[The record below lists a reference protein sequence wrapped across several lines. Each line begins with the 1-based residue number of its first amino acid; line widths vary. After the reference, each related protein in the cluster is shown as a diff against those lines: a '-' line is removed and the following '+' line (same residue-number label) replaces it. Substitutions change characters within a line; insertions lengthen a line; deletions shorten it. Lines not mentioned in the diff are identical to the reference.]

1 MSTLP
6 TEIGLLQEL
15 VATPSVSGSEE
26 AVGCLVQSRAEEWK
40 LVVERDD
47 AGVRIEVAS
56 PVPGPTIALVSH
68 LDVVPPGEGWT
79 RDPFVPVIENGR
91 LYGRGSG
98 DAKASVAAM
107 LTAALDI
114 ARRGGP
120 PAGRLLVILGY
131 GEETRNTTMP
141 NAVQR
146 AGRIDA
152 AVIGEPT
159 NLEFAIAQRGLMMI
173 DLVARGTQ
181 RHAAYAAD
189 GAFTNSLDVLARD
202 ITRLGSLCADRPHG
216 VLGHPTI
223 TPTMVSAG
231 VSRNV
236 TPPVARAVL
245 DVRSTPR
252 WTHEELARAITNAV
266 ESEVVVTSDRLV
278 PCETPAGSR
287 LLAAARKLRG
297 EGRTYGSPTCSDW
310 VFLRHLDA
318 IKCGP
323 GTSRVSH
330 TPDEWVDLAE
340 VSAARTFYG
349 QLVEAYLNPAAHA

>member
-1 MSTLP
+1 MSTSP
-6 TEIGLLQEL
+6 TEIELLNAL

-26 AVGCLVQSRAEEWK
+26 ACGRLVESTVREWG
-40 LVVERDD
+40 LDVVRDE
-47 AGVRIEVAS
+47 AGVRVELRS
-56 PVPGPTIALVSH
+56 EKPGPTMALVSH

-79 RDPFVPVIENGR
+79 RDPFVPVIEKGR

-98 DAKASVAAM
+98 DAKASVSAM
-107 LTAALDI
+107 LTAALDV
-114 ARRGGP
+114 ARGGGP
-120 PAGRLLVILGY
+120 KQGRLLVVLGY

-141 NAVQR
+141 DAIHR
-146 AGRIDA
+146 SGPIDA
-152 AVIGEPT
+152 AVVGEPT

-181 RHAAYAAD
+181 RHAAYATEED
-189 GAFTNSLDVLARD
+189 FTNSLEVLSRD
-202 ITRLGSLCADRPHG
+202 ISRLSTLCQDRPHK

-252 WTHEELARAITNAV
+252 WAHDELAVAIRRSVT
-266 ESEVVVTSDRLV
+266 SEVVVTSDRLV
-278 PCETPAGSR
+278 PCETPPGSR
-287 LLAAARKLRG
+287 LLKAARTVNSKAQL
-297 EGRTYGSPTCSDW
+297 YGSPTCSDW
-310 VFLRHLDA
+310 VFLRHVDA
-318 IKCGP
+318 FKCGP
-323 GTSRVSH
+323 GTSKVSH

-340 VSAARTFYG
+340 VSTARTFYAR
-349 QLVEAYLNPAAHA
+349 LVETYLGELDHG